1 MPPDTRRLSVYGV
14 SSGRFNRGSP
24 AETRPQAGKSR
35 RSDFCV
41 VAFHR
46 VHLLNNPPRSRP
58 VGRPNHFHL
67 PFLLL
72 GVAVEH
78 RAEPRDG
85 VGTHDAG
92 GNDSFGVP
100 FLALLADLALR
111 GGARP
116 QAKAAGANSRLGG
129 SKYSRL
135 LLQWSLSSPRPGSD
149 CGCAPADH
157 FVRPGVGEIPADRR
171 CLCHF
176 PVTVVI

>member
-1 MPPDTRRLSVYGV
+1 MASAAAASTVAVQQKLARKPGKAGVAIFALSLFIGFVY
-14 SSGRFNRGSP
+14 SAIHLGRDLSAVRTTSIY
-24 AETRPQAGKSR
+24 
-35 RSDFCV
+35 
-41 VAFHR
+41 
-46 VHLLNNPPRSRP
+46 
-58 VGRPNHFHL
+58 

-100 FLALLADLALR
+100 FLALPADLALR